1 MEADQVAQLIAQFSY
16 LAVFVLL
23 VAGGVGAPVS
33 EELILIAGGVA
44 IARGGGSLPLMIV
57 VALAGVLLGDY
68 LLYRIGRKLG
78 PRAMTSKR
86 FGKILTPERVAR
98 VEGYFKK
105 YGAFT
110 IFGAGFVAGLRA
122 PTFLISGVIGYP
134 LKKFIFADL
143 ACVALFVPGV
153 TYLGYRF
160 GMSILDNVKSALTWA
175 LIIVVALVAMALL
188 KKFLAARLAAPKPS

>member
-16 LAVFVLL
+16 LAVFLLL

-33 EELILIAGGVA
+33 EELTLIAGGVA

-57 VALAGVLLGDY
+57 VALAGVLCGDY

-78 PRAMTSKR
+78 PKAMTSKR
-86 FGKILTPERVAR
+86 FGKILTPERVAK
-98 VEGYFKK
+98 VEGYFLK
-105 YGAFT
+105 YGAWT

-122 PTFLISGVIGYP
+122 PTFLISGVINYP
-134 LKKFIFADL
+134 IRKFLLADL
-143 ACVALFVPGV
+143 ACVVLFVPGI

-160 GMSILDNVKSALTWA
+160 GMGILDNVQSALTWA
-175 LIIVVALVAMALL
+175 LIIVVALVAMAVLRKLL
-188 KKFLAARLAAPKPS
+188 ARRFLVKAS

>member
-1 MEADQVAQLIAQFSY
+1 MEVDQVAQLIAQFSY
-16 LAVFVLL
+16 IAVFLL
-23 VAGGVGAPVS
+23 LIASGVGAPVS

-44 IARGGGSLPLMIV
+44 IAKGGGSLPLMIGVGV
-57 VALAGVLLGDY
+57 VGTLCGDFI
-68 LLYRIGRKLG
+68 LYSIGRKLG

-98 VEGYFKK
+98 VEGYFLK

-134 LKKFIFADL
+134 KKKFVLADA
-143 ACVALFVPGV
+143 ACVALFVPAV
-153 TYLGYRF
+153 TWLGYRF
-160 GMSILDNVKSALTWA
+160 GLSILDNVQRALTWA
-175 LIIVVALVAMALL
+175 LIIIVALVAMALM
-188 KKFLAARLAAPKPS
+188 KKFVAARLAAAKPS